1 MRRENKMC
9 YSYDLPNT
17 ISSAFVLSKSVDFQN
32 KSVKSVRH
40 KKYIITIWQIKLSRL
55 RNAR

>member
-9 YSYDLPNT
+9 YSYDLPNI

-32 KSVKSVRH
+32 KSVNSVRH
-40 KKYIITIWQIKLSRL
+40 TKYIITIW
-55 RNAR
+55 